1 MLVAAR
7 VIHSA
12 CCLPP
17 QIFQGLFG
25 QVGANNFHS
34 AWTYV
39 QGASDSVLH
48 PEQRPHMFGSSIQ
61 KCYHLV
67 LIFVHPLRWLD
78 GLCIYCC
85 SVR

>member
-61 KCYHLV
+61 
-67 LIFVHPLRWLD
+67 
-78 GLCIYCC
+78 
-85 SVR
+85 VRLFFF